1 MKNENERKFWL
12 FGAGIAEG
20 VAEALRLSQQAYRGA
35 LMAEAAS
42 SRMKFS
48 KKPTH
53 N

>member
-1 MKNENERKFWL
+1 MKMRENFGCL

-42 SRMKFS
+42 SQQ
-48 KKPTH
+48 PAAA
-53 N
+53 